1 MTGLFT
7 RLFRVFQAEA
17 NATMSRLE
25 DPVKL
30 SEQGLRDL
38 KSSLSEAMIS
48 LAQVKSVAIRMC
60 KEAEDEKRRAKAYEH
75 KAVALLTQAQ
85 KGQLEPAEADRLAS
99 EVLSLKSAADG
110 RYSALKASAEQQEQ
124 QAARLQS
131 RVERLRREVGRFE
144 DELVTLRARAT
155 TARSSKKISQHL
167 AGADGSSTVAM
178 LKRMRDKVVQEEA
191 LAEAYE
197 QLYDAANDAANK
209 TVETEREVDRALSQ
223 TSGRSPQATNTLAE
237 LKAQL
242 GIEP

>member
-1 MTGLFT
+1 
-7 RLFRVFQAEA
+7 
-17 NATMSRLE
+17 
-25 DPVKL
+25 
-30 SEQGLRDL
+30 
-38 KSSLSEAMIS
+38 
-48 LAQVKSVAIRMC
+48 MC

-99 EVLSLKSAADG
+99 QVLSLKSAADG
-110 RYSALKASAEQQEQ
+110 RYSALKGSAEQQEQ

-144 DELVTLRARAT
+144 GELVTLRARAT

-197 QLYDAANDAANK
+197 QLYDAENNAENK
-209 TVETEREVDRALSQ
+209 TAETEREVDRALSQ
-223 TSGRSPQATNTLAE
+223 TSGRSSQATNTLAE
-237 LKAQL
+237 LKARN
-242 GIEP
+242 